1 MKRISTHMPNTDMQF
16 YMREREYRMNSVQN
30 KMAGQTRILNLR
42 DDPTAA
48 AHAVRYQSTIHRL
61 EQFSKNVEYA
71 QGNLK
76 ITEDKVREAVEILQ
90 RVRELAVQGANGV
103 YAKEDLRALGIEVN
117 QLLNQLVE
125 IANARNGDGTTLFS
139 GDKTGSL
146 PFRAVL
152 GNVGGMGEN
161 VITQVEY
168 IGTITENRAEVSDGI
183 YMRLNYPG
191 NRVFWAE
198 NQQIYSAVDA
208 TEYVLGED
216 ARIFIDGVG
225 IDLKAGDSIHA
236 IIAKINDS
244 EAPVK
249 ARLDPVRGSLVIES
263 TTPHQIWLQDTPN
276 GRVLQELGL
285 LRDGASPPPA
295 NLDPTVRTFGGS
307 VFDMVIRLRDEL
319 FKGNS
324 IDVGGRA
331 LRGID
336 NALNSLLATLGDIGA
351 QGKRLEYTYARLQT
365 EIPDMKEMYSQTKD
379 LDMTAAIIDLKLM
392 ENTHQAALSTAAR
405 ILQPTLLDFL
415 R

>member
-1 MKRISTHMPNTDMQF
+1 MKRISTNMPNTDMQF

-42 DDPTAA
+42 DDPTSAS
-48 AHAVRYQSTIHRL
+48 HAVRYQSGIHRL

-90 RVRELAVQGANGV
+90 RIREISVQGGNGTFG
-103 YAKEDLRALGIEVN
+103 KDDLKAMGMEVN

-146 PFRAVL
+146 PFRAVI
-152 GNVGGMGEN
+152 GNVGGIGES

-168 IGTITENRAEVSDGI
+168 RGTITENRAEVSDGAYI
-183 YMRLNYPG
+183 RMNYPG
-191 NRVFWAE
+191 NKVFWAE
-198 NQQIYSAVDA
+198 NQQLYSAVDA
-208 TEYVLGED
+208 TEYVLKED
-216 ARIFIDGVG
+216 RKIFIDGVE

-236 IIAKINDS
+236 IMAKINDS

-249 ARLDPVRGSLVIES
+249 ARLDPIRGSLVLES
-263 TTPHQIWLQDTPN
+263 TTPHQIWLQDAPDGN
-276 GRVLQELGL
+276 VLQELGL
-285 LRDGASPPPA
+285 LRDGSTPPPF

-307 VFDMVIRLRDEL
+307 VFDMVIKLRDDL
-319 FKGNS
+319 FKGNT
-324 IDVGGRA
+324 IEVGGRG

-336 NALNSLLATLGDIGA
+336 NALNSLLAILGDIGA

-365 EIPDMKEMYSQTKD
+365 EIPDMKELYSQTKD
-379 LDMTAAIIDLKLM
+379 LDMTAAIVDLRLM
-392 ENTHQAALSTAAR
+392 ENTHKAALSTAAR

>member
-1 MKRISTHMPNTDMQF
+1 MKRISTNMPNTDMQF

-42 DDPTAA
+42 DDPISAS
-48 AHAVRYQSTIHRL
+48 HAVRYQSGIHRL

-90 RVRELAVQGANGV
+90 RIREISVQGGNGT
-103 YAKEDLRALGIEVN
+103 YGKDDLKAMGMEVN

-139 GDKTGSL
+139 GDKTSSL
-146 PFRAVL
+146 PFRAVM
-152 GNVGGMGEN
+152 GNVGGMGEG
-161 VITQVEY
+161 VVTQVEY
-168 IGTITENRAEVSDGI
+168 VGTITENRVEVTDGAYI
-183 YMRLNYPG
+183 RMNYPG
-191 NRVFWAE
+191 NKIFWAE
-198 NQQIYSAVDA
+198 NQQLYSAVDA
-208 TEYVLGED
+208 TEYVQRED
-216 ARIFIDGVG
+216 TKIFIDGVG

-236 IIAKINDS
+236 IMAKINDS
-244 EAPVK
+244 EAPVR
-249 ARLDPVRGSLVIES
+249 ARLDPIRGSLVLES
-263 TTPHQIWLQDTPN
+263 TTPHQIWLQDAPE
-276 GRVLQELGL
+276 GKVLQELGL
-285 LRDGASPPPA
+285 LRDGTTPPPS
-295 NLDPTVRTFGGS
+295 NIDPTVRTFGGS
-307 VFDMVIRLRDEL
+307 VFDMVIKLRDDL
-319 FKGNS
+319 FKGNAME
-324 IDVGGRA
+324 VGGRG

-365 EIPDMKEMYSQTKD
+365 EIPDMKELYSQTKD
-379 LDMTAAIIDLKLM
+379 LDMTAAIVDLKLM
-392 ENTHQAALSTAAR
+392 ENTHKAALSTAAR

>member
-1 MKRISTHMPNTDMQF
+1 MKRISTNMPNTDMQF
-16 YMREREYRMNSVQN
+16 YMREREYRMNAVQN

-48 AHAVRYQSTIHRL
+48 AHAVRYQSGIHRL
-61 EQFSKNVEYA
+61 EQFSRNVEYA

-76 ITEDKVREAVEILQ
+76 ITEDKVREATEILQ
-90 RVRELAVQGANGV
+90 RIREISVQAANGT
-103 YAKEDLRALGIEVN
+103 YGKDDLKAMGMEVN

-139 GDKTGSL
+139 GDKTGTL

-152 GNVGGMGEN
+152 GNVGGVGES

-168 IGTITENRAEVSDGI
+168 IGTITENQAEVSDGAYI
-183 YMRLNYPG
+183 RLNYPG
-191 NRVFWAE
+191 NKVFWAE

-208 TEYVLGED
+208 TGYVLRED
-216 ARIFIDGVG
+216 ARIFIDGVR

-236 IIAKINDS
+236 ILAKINDS

-249 ARLDPVRGSLVIES
+249 ARLDPLRGSLVLES
-263 TTPHQIWLQDTPN
+263 TTPHQIWLQDAPD
-276 GRVLQELGL
+276 GKVLQELGL
-285 LRDGASPPPA
+285 LRDGSSPPPA

-307 VFDMVIRLRDEL
+307 VFDMVIKLRDDL
-319 FKGNS
+319 FKGNH
-324 IDVGGRA
+324 IEVGGRG

-336 NALNSLLATLGDIGA
+336 NALHSLLATLGDIGA

-365 EIPDMKEMYSQTKD
+365 EIPDMKEMYSQAKD

-392 ENTHQAALSTAAR
+392 ENTHKAALSTAAR

>member
-1 MKRISTHMPNTDMQF
+1 MKRISTNMPNTDMQF

-42 DDPTAA
+42 DDPISAS
-48 AHAVRYQSTIHRL
+48 HAVRYQSGIHRL

-90 RVRELAVQGANGV
+90 RIREISVQGGNGT
-103 YAKEDLRALGIEVN
+103 YGKDDLKAMGMEVN

-139 GDKTGSL
+139 GDKTSSL
-146 PFRAVL
+146 PFRAVM
-152 GNVGGMGEN
+152 GNVGGMGEG
-161 VITQVEY
+161 VVTQVEY
-168 IGTITENRAEVSDGI
+168 VGTITENRVEVTDGAYI
-183 YMRLNYPG
+183 RMNYPG
-191 NRVFWAE
+191 NKIFWAE
-198 NQQIYSAVDA
+198 NQQLYSAVDA
-208 TEYVLGED
+208 TEYVQRED
-216 ARIFIDGVG
+216 TKIFIDGVG

-236 IIAKINDS
+236 IMAKINDS
-244 EAPVK
+244 EAPVR
-249 ARLDPVRGSLVIES
+249 ARLDPIRGSLVLES
-263 TTPHQIWLQDTPN
+263 TTPHQIWLQDAPE
-276 GRVLQELGL
+276 GKVLQELGL
-285 LRDGASPPPA
+285 LRDGTTPPPS

-307 VFDMVIRLRDEL
+307 VFDMVIKLRDDL
-319 FKGNS
+319 FKGNAME
-324 IDVGGRA
+324 VGGRG

-365 EIPDMKEMYSQTKD
+365 EIPDMKELYSQTKD
-379 LDMTAAIIDLKLM
+379 LDMTAAIVDLKLM
-392 ENTHQAALSTAAR
+392 ENTHKAALSTAAR

>member
-1 MKRISTHMPNTDMQF
+1 MKRISTQMPNTDMQF

-48 AHAVRYQSTIHRL
+48 AHAIRYQSGIHRL

-71 QGNLK
+71 QGHLK

-90 RVRELAVQGANGV
+90 RVRELSVQGANGV
-103 YAKEDLRALGIEVN
+103 YAKEDLRAMGMEVN

-125 IANARNGDGTTLFS
+125 IANARNADGTTLFS
-139 GDKTGSL
+139 GDKTGAL
-146 PFRAVL
+146 PFRAVM
-152 GNVGGMGEN
+152 GTVSGMGESA
-161 VITQVEY
+161 ITQVEY
-168 IGTITENRAEVSDGI
+168 LGTITENRAEVSDATFI
-183 YMRLNYPG
+183 RLNYPG

-198 NQQIYSAVDA
+198 NQQLYSVVDA

-216 ARIFIDGVG
+216 ARIFIDGVE

-236 IIAKINDS
+236 IITKINDS
-244 EAPVK
+244 DAPVR
-249 ARLDPVRGSLVIES
+249 ARLDPMRGSLVLES
-263 TTPHQIWLQDTPN
+263 TTPHQIWLQDSPD
-276 GRVLQELGL
+276 GKVLQELGL
-285 LRDGASPPPA
+285 LRDGSSPPPT

-319 FKGNS
+319 LKGNT

-351 QGKRLEYTYARLQT
+351 QGKRLEYTYTRLQT
-365 EIPDMKEMYSQTKD
+365 EIPDMKEIYSQTKD
-379 LDMTAAIIDLKLM
+379 LDMTSAIIDLKLM
-392 ENTHQAALSTAAR
+392 ENTHKAALSTAAR

>member
-48 AHAVRYQSTIHRL
+48 AHAVRYQSGIHRL

-103 YAKEDLRALGIEVN
+103 YAKEDLRALGVEVN

-139 GDKTGSL
+139 GDKTGTL

-152 GNVGGMGEN
+152 GNVGGMGDS
-161 VITQVEY
+161 VITQVDY
-168 IGTITENRAEVSDGI
+168 IGTITENRAEVSDGT

-198 NQQIYSAVDA
+198 NQQLYSAVDA
-208 TEYVLGED
+208 TEYVLKED
-216 ARIFIDGVG
+216 GRIFIDGVG
-225 IDLKAGDSIHA
+225 IELKAGDSIHA

-285 LRDGASPPPA
+285 LRDGSSPPPA

-307 VFDMVIRLRDEL
+307 VFDMVIRLRDDL
-319 FKGNS
+319 FKGNTS
-324 IDVGGRA
+324 DVGGRA

-392 ENTHQAALSTAAR
+392 ENTHKAALSTAAR

>member
-1 MKRISTHMPNTDMQF
+1 MPNTDMQF